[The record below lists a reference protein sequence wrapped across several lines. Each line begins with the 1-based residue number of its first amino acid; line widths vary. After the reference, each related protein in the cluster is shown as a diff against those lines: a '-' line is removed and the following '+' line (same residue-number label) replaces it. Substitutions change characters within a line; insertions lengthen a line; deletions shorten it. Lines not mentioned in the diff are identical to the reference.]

1 MMMDSILFSTL
12 EFVQIMPRLPLFDMH
27 DVVPSVKLVIETE
40 IGIRLHF
47 CLLRIIINH

>member
-12 EFVQIMPRLPLFDMH
+12 EFVQNMPCLPLFDVH
-27 DVVPSVKLVIETE
+27 DVVLSVKLVIETE
-40 IGIRLHF
+40 IGMGLHF